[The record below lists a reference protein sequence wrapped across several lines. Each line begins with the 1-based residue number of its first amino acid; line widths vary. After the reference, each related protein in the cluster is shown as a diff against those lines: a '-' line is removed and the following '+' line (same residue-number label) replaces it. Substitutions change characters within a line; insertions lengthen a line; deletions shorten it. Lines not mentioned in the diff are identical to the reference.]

1 MTAAPFRRML
11 AICLAATL
19 PISVMAEDTD
29 ASDKKLLVE
38 LNNAENT
45 DANLCR
51 LSIVTENATG
61 KALSRAAWQVAI
73 FDKDGI
79 VRALPLLDFGAL
91 AAGKTKIAV
100 FELPGRPC
108 DDIARIVV
116 NDVAECKLENGQ
128 QDLDLCLTQLTT
140 RTRTGIAFGI

>member
-1 MTAAPFRRML
+1 MT
-11 AICLAATL
+11 CATL
-19 PISVMAEDTD
+19 PRIAALCLSIALPATALAEN
-29 ASDKKLLVE
+29 AAPENGKLLIE

-51 LSIVTENATG
+51 LSIVSENATG
-61 KALSRAAWQVAI
+61 KSLSRAAWQVAI

-79 VRALPLLDFGAL
+79 VRALPLLDFGVL
-91 AAGKTKIAV
+91 VAGKTKIAV

-116 NDVAECKLENGQ
+116 NDVAECKLDNGE

-140 RTRTGIAFGI
+140 RTRTDIAFGI